1 MPDFE
6 LHSLRVDR
14 ERKLID
20 LRLKAMLSPEDAAWI
35 GEELRAAV
43 RDFGPEV
50 GQHVTLYDASS
61 IPVVPQATAELI
73 INTFNNEA
81 VRPLWARK
89 VAFVVVTALARLQ
102 VQRLREVR
110 PDIGIFGDR
119 EEAIAW
125 LLEE

>member
-1 MPDFE
+1 MPNSE

>member
-1 MPDFE
+1 MPNSE
-6 LHSLRVDR
+6 LHSLHVDR

-20 LRLKAMLSPEDAAWI
+20 LRLKGMLSPEDAAWI

-50 GQHVTLYDASS
+50 GQHVTLYDASA
-61 IPVVPQATAELI
+61 IQVVPQATAELI
-73 INTFNNEA
+73 INTFDNEA

-110 PDIGIFGDR
+110 PDIGIFDNRAG
-119 EEAIAW
+119 AIAW
-125 LLEE
+125 LLEP

>member
-1 MPDFE
+1 MPESE
-6 LHSLRVDR
+6 LHSLQVDR

-73 INTFNNEA
+73 INTFNTDA

-125 LLEE
+125 LLAP